1 GQIYTHT
8 LFLEHLFDFLDQ
20 ESTVLDPEEP
30 VPFPPS
36 VSDGIRFEGV
46 TFAYPGSERN
56 ALESFDMELPAGK
69 IVAIVGE
76 IGTGKST
83 FVQLH
88 CRFYDPEESRI
99 TVDGVDLRNF
109 RQADLRQRISV
120 MFQFPMKYQFT
131 AEKNVRLGDLE
142 SEAGKGRVE
151 TAAVAAGADAFLQAL
166 PSGYDTLLGRWF
178 AGGHELSG

>member
-1 GQIYTHT
+1 
-8 LFLEHLFDFLDQ
+8 
-20 ESTVLDPEEP
+20 
-30 VPFPPS
+30 
-36 VSDGIRFEGV
+36 
-46 TFAYPGSERN
+46 
-56 ALESFDMELPAGK
+56 
-69 IVAIVGE
+69 
-76 IGTGKST
+76 ST
-83 FVQLH
+83 FVKLL
-88 CRFYDPEESRI
+88 CRFYDPEEGRI

-151 TAAVAAGADAFLQAL
+151 AAAVAAGADAFLQAL

-178 AGGHELSG
+178 AGGHELSGGQWQRVALARAFFR